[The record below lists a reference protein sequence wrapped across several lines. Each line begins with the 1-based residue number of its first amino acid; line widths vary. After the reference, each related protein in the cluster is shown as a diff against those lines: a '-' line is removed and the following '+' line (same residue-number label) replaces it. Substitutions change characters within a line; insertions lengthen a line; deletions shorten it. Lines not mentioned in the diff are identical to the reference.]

1 MTIRFRAFSVIKM
14 TEIRKILKED
24 ISAVAEIERLCFDE
38 PWSER
43 ALMLLLE
50 EKNAGFVALIDGRIA
65 AYVGLVTVLD
75 EGQITN
81 VATHPSFRRLG
92 LARSVMNA
100 IDEHCVEKG
109 IVYLSLEVREGNE
122 AARSLYSSL
131 GWREAGI
138 RKNFYSR
145 PTDNAVVMIKELL
158 KGN

>member
-14 TEIRKILKED
+14 TEIRKLVKED

-38 PWSER
+38 PWSENS
-43 ALMLLLE
+43 LMLLLE
-50 EKNAGFVALIDGRIA
+50 EKNAGFVALIDGRVV
-65 AYVGLVTVLD
+65 AYGGVVTVLD

-92 LARSVMNA
+92 LARSVMDA
-100 IDEHCVEKG
+100 IDAFCIERD
-109 IVYLSLEVREGNE
+109 IVYLSLEVRQMNE

-138 RKNFYSR
+138 RKNFYSK